1 MVDVLIIGAGVV
13 GASVARA
20 LSQYELNAVV
30 IEKNHDVCEETSKA
44 NSGIVH
50 AGYDA
55 LPGTMKAKFNLL
67 GSRMMASFC
76 RDLDVP
82 YRNNG
87 SLILAFC
94 DNDLPRLAALKEQGE
109 LNGVEGLRLLTAA
122 EAKRLEP
129 NLNAGVVG
137 AMLAPSGAVVDPFEL
152 TIAQAE
158 LAAVNGIDF
167 VFDAEVRAI
176 RKTTS
181 GFLVTTDRGDYE
193 TKVVVNCAGVRA
205 DELNNL
211 VSTRKLSIIPRK
223 GEYCLFDK
231 QVGTLVEHTIFQMPT
246 ELGKGVLVT
255 PTAEGNLLIGP
266 SAVDVADKD
275 DVSTTAEGLAEVVR
289 KARQSIVSVPTG
301 FVITAFA
308 GLRAT
313 ERDGDF
319 VIGEAPDVPGFY
331 NAAGIES
338 PGLTSAPAI
347 GDHLAA
353 SIAIALGLE
362 LKKNPIRKRPG
373 TIRFETLD
381 TDRKAAMIRDN
392 PDYGKIVCRCE
403 LVTAAEIRDAIR
415 RPLGA
420 TTIDGVKR
428 RARAGSGRCQG
439 GFCSPKVIRI
449 LAEELGI
456 DPLEIV
462 KSDQHSII
470 LVGFDKDDM

>member
-1 MVDVLIIGAGVV
+1 MLDVLIIGAGVV

-20 LSQYELNAVV
+20 LSQYEVHAVV
-30 IEKNHDVCEETSKA
+30 VEKNHDVCEETSKA

-55 LPGTMKAKFNLL
+55 HPGTMKATYNLL
-67 GSRMMASFC
+67 GSQMMASLC

-87 SLILAFC
+87 SLILAFSES
-94 DNDLPRLAALKEQGE
+94 DLPRLAALKEQGE
-109 LNGVEGLRLLTAA
+109 RNGVEGLRLLSAV
-122 EAKRLEP
+122 EAKELEP

-137 AMLAPSGAVVDPFEL
+137 ALLAPSGAIVDPFEL

-158 LAAVNGIDF
+158 IAYVNGVDF
-167 VFDAEVRAI
+167 IFDAEVSAI
-176 RKTTS
+176 RKTTT
-181 GFLVTTDRGDYE
+181 GFLVTTNRGDYE
-193 TKVVVNCAGVRA
+193 AKVVVNCAGVRA

-211 VSTRKLSIIPRK
+211 VSARKLSITARK

-231 QVGTLVEHTIFQMPT
+231 QVGNLVEHTIFQMPT
-246 ELGKGVLVT
+246 PFGKGVLVT

-266 SAVDVADKD
+266 TAVDVADKD
-275 DVSTTAEGLAEVVR
+275 DVSTTASGLAEVIK
-289 KARQSIVSVPTG
+289 KARQSIVNVPTG
-301 FVITAFA
+301 FIITAFA

-313 ERDGDF
+313 ERNGDF
-319 VIGEAPDVPGFY
+319 IIGEAPDVPGFF

-347 GDHLAA
+347 GEHLAT
-353 SIAIALGLE
+353 SIAAGLNLV
-362 LKKNPIRKRPG
+362 LKHNPIRKRTG
-373 TIRFETLD
+373 TIRFEPLSAE
-381 TDRKAAMIRDN
+381 RKAAIIRDN
-392 PDYGKIVCRCE
+392 PDYGKIICRCE

-439 GFCSPKVIRI
+439 GFCSPKVMAI

-456 DPLEIV
+456 DPLDIV
-462 KSDQHSII
+462 KSDQHSVI